1 MDTPRS
7 DVSMWSGMPSNIPA
21 PEFKTTRRGF
31 DQQQVQEYIGQ
42 LNTRL
47 QTVENLVRQLRTES
61 EQAQQQRDT
70 AIRERDVIVQQRNA
84 ALRERDTALQS
95 RAPSEADA
103 YEQVSD
109 RVTALL
115 VALDRD
121 VEKMRSEAE
130 AEAEQIVS
138 RARSEAY
145 RVRREAEDAHT
156 AALEASKEARAEGER
171 SLADLTLQRDDMLDE
186 LRDTCSRFLEVIG
199 SLAASIEGAGREH
212 KPAEAAVA
220 AEPAVPVRE
229 DREDRTVVVPDV
241 MPDRPA

>member
-1 MDTPRS
+1 MDTSRS
-7 DVSMWSGMPSNIPA
+7 DVSMWSGMPSDVPA
-21 PEFKTTRRGF
+21 PEFKTNRRGF

-84 ALRERDTALQS
+84 ALRERDAALQS
-95 RAPSEADA
+95 RAPSEADT
-103 YEQVSD
+103 YEAVSD

-121 VEKMRSEAE
+121 VATMRSEAE
-130 AEAEQIVS
+130 AEAEQIVA
-138 RARSEAY
+138 RARTEAY
-145 RVRREAEDAHT
+145 RIRGEAEDAHT
-156 AALEASKEARAEGER
+156 AAIEASKEARAEAER

-186 LRDTCSRFLEVIG
+186 LRSTCSRFLEVIG
-199 SLAASIEGAGREH
+199 TLAASIQGATGTRRSE
-212 KPAEAAVA
+212 EAAKA
-220 AEPAVPVRE
+220 AMSTRE
-229 DREDRTVVVPDV
+229 DREERTVVVPDV